1 MKELTSSGWIKLKG
15 FLFLVIGLVSSLL
28 ILLKNPA
35 PKLAILLI
43 ISIWCFCRFYYF
55 AFYVIQHYVDDQ
67 YRFSGLGSFVAY
79 LWRGK
84 KTRVAP
90 VDKKG
95 ENRSSVL

>member
-1 MKELTSSGWIKLKG
+1 MKELTNPAWIKVKG
-15 FLFLVIGLVSSLL
+15 VLFLVIGFVAALL
-28 ILLKNPA
+28 IILEHTDLKTG
-35 PKLAILLI
+35 ILLF

-95 ENRSSVL
+95 VNRSSVL